1 MKLKAVDS
9 RYTPWVDR
17 IRATASLRERAGLVP
32 LAREQRGIPRVEEVE
47 QAGGGATKTGDD
59 GGRRET
65 GRVRCGVEEERA
77 RTRYSRFS
85 GEKTR
90 KTEKEGGTGRKEGGR
105 ENAKKG
111 GKKEKMGK
119 WSRRVVGRGRDRPKE
134 ERERDGEVTRKG
146 WRRVRKSTTERRMEK
161 RSGRKR
167 NNGGGKKKEKGVYG
181 GGGDGGGGS
190 GGGQRNGGW
199 KEGEEEGIGIWR
211 DGESRNQGRKRG

>member
-90 KTEKEGGTGRKEGGR
+90 KTEEEGGTGRKEGGR

-134 ERERDGEVTRKG
+134 ERERWRSDEEGVEESTEEYYGASNGKEIREKKKQRRRKKKRKG
-146 WRRVRKSTTERRMEK
+146 
-161 RSGRKR
+161 
-167 NNGGGKKKEKGVYG
+167 
-181 GGGDGGGGS
+181 
-190 GGGQRNGGW
+190 
-199 KEGEEEGIGIWR
+199 GIRWWW
-211 DGESRNQGRKRG
+211 

>member
-90 KTEKEGGTGRKEGGR
+90 KTEEEGGTGRKEGGR

-134 ERERDGEVTRKG
+134 ERERWRSDEEGVEESTEEYYGASNGKEIREKKKQRRRKKKRKG
-146 WRRVRKSTTERRMEK
+146 GIRW
-161 RSGRKR
+161 
-167 NNGGGKKKEKGVYG
+167 
-181 GGGDGGGGS
+181 DGGGGS